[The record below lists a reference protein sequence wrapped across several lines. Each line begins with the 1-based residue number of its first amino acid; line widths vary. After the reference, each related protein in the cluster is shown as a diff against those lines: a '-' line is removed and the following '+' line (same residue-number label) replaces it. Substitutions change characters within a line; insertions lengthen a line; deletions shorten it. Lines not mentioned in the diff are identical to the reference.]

1 MAWATFGL
9 YGLLAVMW
17 FYKGTL
23 WLAVPSTALCL
34 IGLAQGIWAQPPK
47 DA

>member
-1 MAWATFGL
+1 MAWATFGVF
-9 YGLLAVMW
+9 GLQAVMW
-17 FYKGTL
+17 FYKGIL

-34 IGLAQGIWAQPPK
+34 IGLVQGLWGQSPK